1 LRRPMRALAEAIIL
15 SEDLDRDSSA
25 SSRDERVA

>member
-15 SEDLDRDSSA
+15 SEDLDREA
-25 SSRDERVA
+25 PAAIGDERVA

>member
-15 SEDLDRDSSA
+15 SEDLDRETSA
-25 SSRDERVA
+25 ARDERVA